1 MVVLWRR
8 EALMNREVSPKE
20 SKLMTEKAMTLHGVD
35 VYIWQDEQPALP
47 TEFGGLTLKLISN
60 RGTKVYPGPAPEM
73 DLLDWFRC
81 RYFSESEVSDV
92 QVNELITALTEQG
105 FRWTK
110 TQKLFQIDGVDA
122 FSQPY

>member
-1 MVVLWRR
+1 
-8 EALMNREVSPKE
+8 
-20 SKLMTEKAMTLHGVD
+20 
-35 VYIWQDEQPALP
+35 
-47 TEFGGLTLKLISN
+47 
-60 RGTKVYPGPAPEM
+60 M

-105 FRWTK
+105 FCWTK

>member
-1 MVVLWRR
+1 
-8 EALMNREVSPKE
+8 
-20 SKLMTEKAMTLHGVD
+20 MTEKAMTLHGVD

-47 TEFGGLTLKLISN
+47 TEFGPFTLKLISN

-81 RYFSESEVSDV
+81 RY
-92 QVNELITALTEQG
+92 ELITALTEQG